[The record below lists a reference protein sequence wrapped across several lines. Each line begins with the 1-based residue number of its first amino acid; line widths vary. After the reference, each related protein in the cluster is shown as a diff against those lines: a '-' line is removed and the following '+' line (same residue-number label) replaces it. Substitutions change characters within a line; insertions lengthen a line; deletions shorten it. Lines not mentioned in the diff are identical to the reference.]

1 MKLTSRA
8 LRRIIAEEMQKLQGR
23 RLVAEG
29 TSERPVRVTPSYINR
44 IIKEELELHQR
55 RQRLAESRRRRLR
68 AQRLAE
74 ARRRKARSSYYYWL
88 II

>member
-23 RLVAEG
+23 RVVAEG

-68 AQRLAE
+68 AKRLAE